1 MEQYTSVQCCHS
13 SVASTRAKPTGFSVT
28 LGSHIF
34 QISKIL
40 VILAIISKKSAIFSV
55 TDDEI
60 TPYALEQTA

>member
-40 VILAIISKKSAIFSV
+40 VILVIYIDEKCNIFR
-55 TDDEI
+55 DGR
-60 TPYALEQTA
+60 

>member
-1 MEQYTSVQCCHS
+1 MEQYTSVHCCHS

-40 VILAIISKKSAIFSV
+40 VILVIYIEEKCNIFR
-55 TDDEI
+55 DGR
-60 TPYALEQTA
+60 

>member
-1 MEQYTSVQCCHS
+1 MEQYTSVQCYHS

-40 VILAIISKKSAIFSV
+40 VILVIYIEEKCNIFR
-55 TDDEI
+55 DGR
-60 TPYALEQTA
+60 